1 MAPSKK
7 LLIALAVGGG
17 LLLLYGPAFL
27 RWAELK
33 SREDQLRLEVVSLQK
48 ENQQLYEETR
58 RLREDLSYAEAV
70 ARKEMGMV
78 RPGEKMVK
86 FEEQG
91 KAGDRRP

>member
-7 LLIALAVGGG
+7 LLIALAIGGG

-33 SREDQLRLEVVSLQK
+33 SREDQLTLELASLRK
-48 ENQQLYEETR
+48 ENQRLYEETR

-70 ARKEMGMV
+70 ARKDLGLV
-78 RPGEKMVK
+78 RPGEKMVR
-86 FEEQG
+86 FEEAD
-91 KAGDRRP
+91 KPR